1 MMPGV
6 MTTEKAKPRLRA
18 DRKTVSP
25 PMQVQ
30 LQRKWLRTT
39 LYDQAEDL
47 QPCNRQSKPSS
58 RRRITPR
65 REVYAR

>member
-1 MMPGV
+1 MR
-6 MTTEKAKPRLRA
+6 RLMRESKLTGQLLRIIELGA
-18 DRKTVSP
+18 QTGDQYRPDHT

-30 LQRKWLRTT
+30 LN
-39 LYDQAEDL
+39 AEDL
-47 QPCNRQSKPSS
+47 QPCNRQSKPSG